1 MLESVITFCYALVCI
16 LLILAILL
24 QHYKGDSQKGS
35 SSYFGGSGS
44 KDFLYQKTKLLI
56 FLFFA
61 LAFTHT
67 ALKFN
72 SFQKNQKNDL
82 PPVITAPI
90 QNKSE
95 IQESIT
101 QKS

>member
-16 LLILAILL
+16 LLIFAILL

-67 ALKFN
+67 ALKYN

-82 PPVITAPI
+82 PPIITSPI
-90 QNKSE
+90 VNQTDMT
-95 IQESIT
+95 QSIDKNT
-101 QKS
+101 